1 VELCLPSRSSVTYLR
16 FCSPLWSG
24 LCRVTMPGMRS
35 KIYCYNGTTAHDM
48 DKIHSLNEEI
58 LLGIVNLSGRTR
70 SVIESELRERVD
82 MRKSRGGDN
91 DGAYT
96 ISLVRKYA
104 EIANALEDEYCDLA
118 VQSDAK
124 TVETPLR
131 NSEEAVVQD
140 MSTVN
145 QRLFKLRM
153 LSGGLAIISLSVMAT
168 ASHIGHQFKRSP
180 QSLVSAFFRYGEV
193 AVNVFHYHRAP
204 AGGATESC
212 TS

>member
-1 VELCLPSRSSVTYLR
+1 
-16 FCSPLWSG
+16 
-24 LCRVTMPGMRS
+24 
-35 KIYCYNGTTAHDM
+35 M
-48 DKIHSLNEEI
+48 DKIHSLDEEI

-82 MRKSRGGDN
+82 MRKSQGGDN
-91 DGAYT
+91 EGAYT

-104 EIANALEDEYCDLA
+104 EIANALKDEYCDLV

-131 NSEEAVVQD
+131 NSEAAVVQD
-140 MSTVN
+140 LSTLK

-168 ASHIGHQFKRSP
+168 ASHIGSP
-180 QSLVSAFFRYGEV
+180 YARLLHSMVSMFASLS
-193 AVNVFHYHRAP
+193 
-204 AGGATESC
+204 
-212 TS
+212 